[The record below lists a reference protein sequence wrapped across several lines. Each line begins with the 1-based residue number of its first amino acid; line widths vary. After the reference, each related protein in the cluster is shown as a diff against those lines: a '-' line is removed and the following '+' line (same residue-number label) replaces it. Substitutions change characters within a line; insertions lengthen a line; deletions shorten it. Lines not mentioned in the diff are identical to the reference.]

1 MNGFILVNKQK
12 DVSSNFIVQEIK
24 KKIKAKKVG
33 HMGTLDPLA
42 SGLLILAIDRATKF
56 SSYFLESDK
65 SYDVEVSLGIS
76 TDTDDS
82 TGNIIFESNDCPD
95 EALIKKELYRFK
107 GESLQ
112 VPPFFSALKHK
123 GKPLYYYARKG
134 EFISKPARKIKV
146 TDIKDFKYKN
156 KICSFRIKCSKG
168 TYIRSIAR
176 DLGERL
182 GCGAHMKSLTRI
194 SQGKFCISN
203 SKEIS
208 HVSKDDIISI
218 ERVFEDLQSIIMT
231 SEDEKKFINGVTI
244 PELKQKDNIYR
255 VFNKDNTFIGI
266 GEIKDSFLNHKQLV

>member
-42 SGLLILAIDRATKF
+42 SGLLVLAIDRATKF
-56 SSYFLESDK
+56 SSYFLESEK

-82 TGNIIFESNDCPD
+82 TGNIISESNNCPD
-95 EALIKKELYRFK
+95 EALIIKELYGFK

-146 TDIKDFKYKN
+146 TDIEDFKYKN
-156 KICSFRIKCSKG
+156 KICSFRIQCSKG

-194 SQGKFCISN
+194 SQGKFCISK

-208 HVSKDDIISI
+208 HISKDDIISI
-218 ERVFEDLQSIIMT
+218 ERAFEDLESITMT
-231 SEDEKKFINGVTI
+231 SEDEKKFVNGVTI

-255 VFNKDNTFIGI
+255 VFSKENTFIGI